1 MMLPAII
8 IVKMAAA
15 VTHNLNIFILKINS
29 SKLYKLKSIVMEKE
43 NRCYTSFMIC
53 LKL

>member
-29 SKLYKLKSIVMEKE
+29 SKLKLKSIVMEKE